1 MKKAQHSVILMAKL
15 SHPRAG
21 KKRRAWPTP
30 APPQKVDAHTSIGG
44 DGASEC
50 DTNPGV

>member
-1 MKKAQHSVILMAKL
+1 MKKAQHSVILMTKL
-15 SHPRAG
+15 SHLRAG
-21 KKRRAWPTP
+21 RKRRAWPTP

-44 DGASEC
+44 DGPSEC